1 MTDVVEQ
8 REEKRVSWAELFV
21 DLVFVFA
28 VTEVSTLLRHDH
40 GWAGVGR
47 AAVVFVPLYWV
58 WVGLSIHANT
68 HDVENP
74 LDRIGMFAAAL
85 CSLFMA
91 LAVPGTYDGHRYGD
105 RGLLYAVS
113 YLAARVILVGLVLR
127 GQQME
132 PRAFMITAFLTG
144 PLLVVGGFLHGTAR
158 ELVWAAGA
166 LIALATPKLA
176 RQRMFRVRFDP
187 AHLPERFG
195 LLLIIALGESIV
207 ATGATAV
214 GATRLTAGGVAAV
227 AAAFTLACGLWWVYF
242 VYAASAVRHAMGFED
257 VRIDLVRQVLSYA
270 HLVFISGIIAVAAAL
285 GEVVAHPDRRLGGGE
300 AGLLFGG
307 CALYL
312 ATFGYTRW
320 RMFGVVATTR
330 LGAAAVVLVLLPV
343 AGRGSGL
350 AALWLLTAVLIAL
363 NAVEYALVA
372 WRQRI

>member
-1 MTDVVEQ
+1 VTEAVEQ
-8 REEKRVSWAELFV
+8 QEKRVTWAELFV

-74 LDRIGMFAAAL
+74 LDRMGMFAVAL

-91 LAVPGTYDGHRYGD
+91 LAVPGAYGGHRYGD
-105 RGLLYAVS
+105 RGLLYAAS
-113 YLAARVILVGLVLR
+113 CLAARVILVGLVLR
-127 GQQME
+127 GRQME
-132 PRAFMITAFLTG
+132 PRAFVITAFLIG
-144 PLLVVGGFLHGTAR
+144 PLLVVGGFLDGTAR

-166 LIALATPKLA
+166 LVALATPKLV

-214 GATRLTAGGVAAV
+214 GATRLTAGEVAAV

-242 VYAASAVRHAMGFED
+242 VYAASAVRHAMGFENL
-257 VRIDLVRQVLSYA
+257 RIDLIRQVLSYA

-285 GEVVAHPDRRLGGGE
+285 GEVVAHPDRRLGGAE
-300 AGLLFGG
+300 AGLLYGG

-320 RMFGVVATTR
+320 RMFGLVATTR
-330 LGAAAVVLVLLPV
+330 LSAAAVALVLLPV
-343 AGRGSGL
+343 VAHGSGL
-350 AALWLLTAVLIAL
+350 AALWLLAAVLVAL

-372 WRQRI
+372 VRQRI

>member
-1 MTDVVEQ
+1 VTAAVEQ
-8 REEKRVSWAELFV
+8 QEKRVTWAELFV

-58 WVGLSIHANT
+58 WVGLSVHANT

-74 LDRIGMFAAAL
+74 LDRMGMFAVAL

-91 LAVPGTYDGHRYGD
+91 LALPGAYGGHRYGD

-113 YLAARVILVGLVLR
+113 CLAARVILVGLVLR
-127 GQQME
+127 GRQME
-132 PRAFMITAFLTG
+132 PRAFVITAFLVG
-144 PLLVVGGFLHGTAR
+144 PLLVVGGFLDGTAR

-166 LIALATPKLA
+166 LVALATPKLV
-176 RQRMFRVRFDP
+176 RQRMFRVQFDP

-214 GATRLTAGGVAAV
+214 SATRLTAGEVAAV

-242 VYAASAVRHAMGFED
+242 VYAASAVRHAMGFENL
-257 VRIDLVRQVLSYA
+257 RIDLIRQVLSYA

-285 GEVVAHPDRRLGGGE
+285 GEVVAHPDRRLGGSQ

-320 RMFGVVATTR
+320 RMFGLVATTR
-330 LGAAAVVLVLLPV
+330 LSAAAVVLVLLPV
-343 AGRGSGL
+343 VAHGPGL
-350 AALWLLTAVLIAL
+350 AALWLLAAVLVAL

-372 WRQRI
+372 VRQRI

>member
-1 MTDVVEQ
+1 
-8 REEKRVSWAELFV
+8 
-21 DLVFVFA
+21 
-28 VTEVSTLLRHDH
+28 
-40 GWAGVGR
+40 
-47 AAVVFVPLYWV
+47 V
-58 WVGLSIHANT
+58 WVGLSVHANT

-74 LDRIGMFAAAL
+74 LDRMGMFAVAL

-91 LAVPGTYDGHRYGD
+91 LALPGAYGGHRYGD

-113 YLAARVILVGLVLR
+113 CLAARVILVGLVLR
-127 GQQME
+127 GRQME
-132 PRAFMITAFLTG
+132 PRAFVITAFLVG
-144 PLLVVGGFLHGTAR
+144 PLLVVGGFLDGTAR

-166 LIALATPKLA
+166 LVALATPKLV

-195 LLLIIALGESIV
+195 LLLIVALGESIV

-214 GATRLTAGGVAAV
+214 GATRLTAGEVAAV

-257 VRIDLVRQVLSYA
+257 LRIDLVRQVLSYA

-285 GEVVAHPDRRLGGGE
+285 GEVVAHPDRRLGGSE

-320 RMFGVVATTR
+320 RMFGLVATTR
-330 LGAAAVVLVLLPV
+330 LSAAAVVLVLLPV
-343 AGRGSGL
+343 VAHGSGL
-350 AALWLLTAVLIAL
+350 AALWLLAAVLVAL

-372 WRQRI
+372 VRQRI